1 MKVDNSWTLFLDRDG
16 VINKKIENN
25 YVKCWEEFEFICG
38 SLEAIGNLSKK
49 FGKIIIVTNQRGI
62 GKGLMAESDLFF
74 IHDKMLSE
82 IKKNHGHIDKIYF
95 CADISEKSQNRKPNI
110 GMALMAK
117 IDFPEIEFNKSVI
130 IGDSESDIQFG
141 KRLGMKTILIQNKNL
156 EVDSEA
162 DILQKNLV
170 EADKCILNE

>member
-1 MKVDNSWTLFLDRDG
+1 MKVDSSWTLFLDRDG

-25 YVKCWEEFEFICG
+25 YVKSWKEFEFICG

-49 FGKIIIVTNQRGI
+49 FGKIILVTNQRGI
-62 GKGLMAESDLFF
+62 GKGIMEESDLFF

-82 IKKNHGHIDKIYF
+82 IKKNHGRIDKIYF

-117 IDFPEIEFNKSVI
+117 KDYPEIDFNKSVI

-156 EVDSEA
+156 DVYSEVDL
-162 DILQKNLV
+162 LQKNLI
-170 EADKCILNE
+170 EADKFILNE